1 MIQIQSLQF
10 AYKKKKVFDGLDLA
24 FQPGCIYG
32 LLGKNGT
39 GKSTLLRNIH
49 GFIFPDQGNVTVV
62 GHQPHKRQPDF
73 LQDIFLIAEEFYLP
87 NVSIGKYIQSN
98 APFYPKFDRA
108 QFENYLEIF
117 DIPLENKLQQMSY
130 GQKKKV
136 YIAFG
141 LACNTKIILMD
152 EPSNGL
158 DIMSKSQFRKVIA
171 GAVNDQKCIII
182 STHQVRDLEALIDH
196 IVLIDEGKILFNHSL
211 DQIQERLAF
220 SFSYGGEIPP
230 GSLYHEQSL
239 TGYAYIKQSDGE
251 DSGKIDLELLY
262 KAVMENRAGIKKAF
276 EKTNN

>member
-1 MIQIQSLQF
+1 MIQIKSLQF
-10 AYKKKKVFDGLDLA
+10 AYKRKKVFDDLDLN

-39 GKSTLLRNIH
+39 GKSSLLRNIH
-49 GFIFPDQGNVTVV
+49 GFIFPDKGNVTAI
-62 GHQPHKRQPDF
+62 GHKPQRRQPEF

-87 NVSIGKYIQSN
+87 NVSIAKYVQSN
-98 APFYPKFDRA
+98 APFYPKFDQA
-108 QFENYLEIF
+108 QFENYLQIF
-117 DIPLENKLQQMSY
+117 GVPMGNKLQQMSY

-171 GAVNDQKCIII
+171 GAVNDQKCMII

-196 IVLIDEGKILFNHSL
+196 IILIDEGKILFNHSL
-211 DQIQERLAF
+211 DQIQDKLSF
-220 SFSYGGEIPP
+220 SFSYGQNIPS
-230 GSLYHEQSL
+230 GSIYHEASL
-239 TGYAYIKQSDGE
+239 TGYAYIKQNDAA

-262 KAVMENRAGIKKAF
+262 KAVMENQAGIKKAF
-276 EKTNN
+276 E